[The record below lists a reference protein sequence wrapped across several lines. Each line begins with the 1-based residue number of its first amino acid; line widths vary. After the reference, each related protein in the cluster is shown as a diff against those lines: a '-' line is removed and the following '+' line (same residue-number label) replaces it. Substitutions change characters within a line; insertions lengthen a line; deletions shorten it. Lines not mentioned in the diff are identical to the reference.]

1 MGLFKVFYLVGVPI
15 ALLTSLLILFGLS
28 ASTGQKVFLDL
39 QYLGYMFRQIDP
51 YFWGS
56 LGVAFAIG
64 LSVLGAA
71 WCVGATLVDR
81 LAPRKPQPART
92 PGSPMSLCNRG
103 IFITGSSLVGAAVKV
118 PRITSK
124 NLIRCA
130 ARKSGPVWAPP
141 GAELGHTTAWSASA
155 PRMSTAWPC
164 FAGFPGVRVC
174 HMP

>member
-71 WCVGATLVDR
+71 WCVQATLVAGT
-81 LAPRKPQPART
+81 APRPLR
-92 PGSPMSLCNRG
+92 PG
-103 IFITGSSLVGAAVKV
+103 
-118 PRITSK
+118 
-124 NLIRCA
+124 
-130 ARKSGPVWAPP
+130 PP
-141 GAELGHTTAWSASA
+141 PS
-155 PRMSTAWPC
+155 
-164 FAGFPGVRVC
+164 
-174 HMP
+174 